1 MDVEIEEVGPCTKK
15 VKIKVSQEDYHKHCI
30 AAYAEL
36 NKEANLPGFRKGK
49 VPLSMMEE
57 KFGVE
62 VKKDV
67 LSQLVNDSLTTAIRE
82 KGIKALGPP
91 TLLEI
96 HGDEGKDIQVTAS
109 VEVIPEMELK
119 DHTGIE
125 VTVKI
130 IKVTDNDVEEL
141 FEEYRMRNALNIPVK
156 DRFVQKGD
164 YIKIDYVGT
173 VNGKPFEGSSGKEY
187 VLNVGGWNLVEGF
200 DDQMIGMQFG
210 EEKDFQLPISKNHP
224 NPQIAG
230 KKIDFHVQLMSI
242 FTKKLPEANDEFAKT
257 ADPGNPYESLK
268 AMKLAMRDT
277 LEERARRG
285 ALKGAKE
292 NLAFQLAELNPVII
306 PEKLIQEQ
314 IRFILAKEEQLRASK
329 NPQDK
334 SATDANKTVGDN
346 PEEIVIT
353 PEQDKKHRSR
363 SEKLLQQEFV
373 LGKIADERDIKVTDE
388 EIDREIKNFAVTMGR
403 NNPQRMKKEMEK
415 TGSLLRLE
423 SRMRREKTL
432 AKIWEEIKKKEE
444 FVDREK
450 IMPDN

>member
-1 MDVEIEEVGPCTKK
+1 MDVEIEEVGPCSKK
-15 VKIKVSQEDYHKHCI
+15 IKIKVPQEDYHKQCI

-49 VPLSMMEE
+49 VPLSMMEK

-67 LSQLVNDSLTTAIRE
+67 LSQIINDSLTTAIKD

-96 HGDEGKDIQVTAS
+96 HGDEGKDIKVTAS

-125 VTVKI
+125 ITVKI
-130 IKVTDNDVEEL
+130 VKVTDEDVEEL

-156 DRFVQKGD
+156 DRFVQKDD
-164 YIKIDYVGT
+164 YIKIDYTGF
-173 VNGKPFEGSSGKEY
+173 VNGKPFEGSVGKEY
-187 VLNVGGWNLVEGF
+187 VIHVGGWNLVDGF
-200 DDQMIGMQFG
+200 NDQMIGMQFG
-210 EEKDFQLPISKNHP
+210 EEKDFQLPISANHP

-230 KKIDFHVQLMSI
+230 KKIDFHVQLMGI
-242 FTKKLPEANDEFAKT
+242 FIKKLPEANDEFAKT
-257 ADPGNPYESLK
+257 ADPGHPYETLK
-268 AMKLAMRDT
+268 TMKAAMRDT
-277 LEERARRG
+277 LEERAQSR
-285 ALKGAKE
+285 AVKAAKE
-292 NLAFQLAELNPVII
+292 SLAFQLAELNPITI
-306 PEKLIQEQ
+306 PEKLIEEQ
-314 IRFILAKEEQLRASK
+314 IRFVLAKEEQIRSGQ
-329 NPQDK
+329 NPQA
-334 SATDANKTVGDN
+334 SAQGGGESEEGT

-353 PEQDKKHRSR
+353 PEQDKKHRGR

-373 LGKIADERDIKVTDE
+373 LGKIADEREIIVNDNDINK
-388 EIDREIKNFAVTMGR
+388 EIKQIAVTMGR

-432 AKIWEEIKKKEE
+432 EKLWEEIQKKEE

-450 IMPDN
+450 IIADN

>member
-1 MDVEIEEVGPCTKK
+1 MDVEIEEVGPCSK
-15 VKIKVSQEDYHKHCI
+15 KIKINIPQEDYHKQCI

-49 VPLSMMEE
+49 VPFSMMEE

-67 LSQLVNDSLTTAIRE
+67 LSQLVNESLTTAIME
-82 KGIKALGPP
+82 NGIKALGAP

-96 HGDEGKDIQVTAS
+96 HGEEGQDIKVTAS
-109 VEVIPEMELK
+109 VEVVPEMELK
-119 DHTGIE
+119 DHAGIE

-130 IKVTDNDVEEL
+130 GKVTDEDVDEL

-156 DRFVQKGD
+156 DRFVQKED

-173 VNGKPFEGSSGKEY
+173 VNGKPFDGSTGKEY
-187 VLNVGGWNLVEGF
+187 VLNVGGWNLVDGF

-210 EEKDFQLPISKNHP
+210 EEKDFQLPIANNHP

-230 KKIDFHVQLMSI
+230 KKIDFHVQLMGI

-257 ADPGNPYESLK
+257 ADPGHPYESLK

-277 LEERARRG
+277 LEERARRR
-285 ALKGAKE
+285 AVKAAKE
-292 NLAFQLAELNPVII
+292 NLAFKLAELHPVTI

-314 IRFILAKEEQLRASK
+314 IRFILAKEEQIRLSK
-329 NPQDK
+329 DPQAK
-334 SATDANKTVGDN
+334 SASEANKPQGDN

-363 SEKLLQQEFV
+363 SEKLLQQEFI
-373 LGKIADERDIKVTDE
+373 LGQIADERDIKVTDS
-388 EIDREIKNFAVTMGR
+388 EIDAEIKQFAINMGR

-432 AKIWEEIKKKEE
+432 DKIWEEIQKKEE
-444 FVDREK
+444 FVDRE
-450 IMPDN
+450 